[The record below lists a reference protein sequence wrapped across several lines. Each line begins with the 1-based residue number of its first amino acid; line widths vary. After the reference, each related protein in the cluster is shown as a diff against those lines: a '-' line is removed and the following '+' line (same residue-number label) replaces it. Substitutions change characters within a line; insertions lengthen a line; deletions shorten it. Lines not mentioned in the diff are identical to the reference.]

1 MGRISENITGLLLAA
16 SVVVSVASLGCSKT
30 HGPHLDGRRGRTRNS
45 DWHRS
50 MRMARAMLLFNR
62 PRTATNYARAAIL
75 LAPDEVRRQEA
86 ISLRRRTQAGVCE
99 DGVNQESSLSPSPRR
114 DRRCAVVARPFGRS
128 DPEIDHSIA
137 QALASSLLL
146 RLRRDRYQPLSREAL
161 PAILDERDLA
171 AAAKGFDTDRTNLT
185 PADLLVTGSIYR
197 VTEGWRVTASLVD
210 IGTSRILQTATVDT
224 NSLGDP
230 DALAGELVQPMQL
243 PPGNPSEISGSRW
256 IGSLLQ
262 QAADVE
268 DKGFHA
274 VALERYLDCI
284 AIAPEDPSVR
294 RAFDRFQDRQAR
306 RLRFQLPPVDE
317 HASTDLP
324 RIRLMVGDRVFM
336 ELLQLPDISEC
347 PSDSRIW
354 MQTTE
359 VTQRQYRSVTG
370 HQPSRH
376 VGPDLPVER
385 VSWYDA
391 NAFCQA
397 LSRKTGLNVRLPSE
411 AMWKRASHAG
421 KRQRRTHRAER
432 PGPRRDPPASNGPV
446 PVRSR
451 APNGWGLYGFGDNVA
466 EWCRSSS
473 EEATPVDGPPRVPVR
488 GGSWACPIYQRNP
501 GARRLAGPSGR
512 TSDVGF
518 RVILREPYSQQ
529 PERESSDE
537 GS

>member
-1 MGRISENITGLLLAA
+1 MGRYGDGVKGLLLAA
-16 SVVVSVASLGCSKT
+16 IVTAATIPLACSET
-30 HGPHLDGRRGRTRNS
+30 HQPCLRNTQTNGGD
-45 DWHRS
+45 DWLRS
-50 MRMARAMLLFNR
+50 MRMARAMLLFDR
-62 PRTATNYARAAIL
+62 PWAAEGYARAAIL
-75 LAPDEVRRQEA
+75 LARDGFGRDEA
-86 ISLRRRTQAGVCE
+86 IALRRRARARTPDPLIE
-99 DGVNQESSLSPSPRR
+99 HESYAPYKNFQGRR
-114 DRRCAVVARPFGRS
+114 YAVVARPFRQHPLDANSVTGGV
-128 DPEIDHSIA
+128 
-137 QALASSLLL
+137 LASCLLQ
-146 RLRRDRYQPLSREAL
+146 RLRRDRYQPLSRKAL
-161 PAILDERDLA
+161 PAIMDERDLA
-171 AAAKGFDTDRTNLT
+171 DARRTAGYPRSRLQA
-185 PADLLVTGSIYR
+185 ADLLLTGSIDR
-197 VTEGWRVTASLVD
+197 TDGLWRISAHLVEVD
-210 IGTSRILQTATVDT
+210 TGRILQSTSAKVD
-224 NSLGDP
+224 SLRDP
-230 DALAGELVQPMQL
+230 ERLADELVRPMQL
-243 PPGNPSEISGSRW
+243 PLKAQPSAPAPRW
-256 IGSLLQ
+256 LQTLLD
-262 QAADVE
+262 QA
-268 DKGFHA
+268 HA
-274 VALERYLDCI
+274 MEREERWPLALERYLDCL
-284 AIAPEDPSVR
+284 AIAPDNASVR
-294 RAFDRFQDRQAR
+294 RAFRRFQDRHGRQ
-306 RLRFQLPPVDE
+306 LRFELP
-317 HASTDLP
+317 HAPKQTESKLQ
-324 RIRLMVGDRVFM
+324 RIRVLVGEGVTM
-336 ELLQLPDISEC
+336 ELVLLPGEHSLPDA
-347 PSDSRIW
+347 PGVW

-451 APNGWGLYGFGDNVA
+451 APNGWGLYGLGDNVA

-473 EEATPVDGPPRVPVR
+473 EEAPPLDGPPRVPVR

-518 RVILREPYSQQ
+518 RVILREAYNQQ
-529 PERESSDE
+529 PERETSGE